1 MKRLLYWIAI
11 VTLAACT
18 TSLPEASTPV
28 NMPANVFPNNDSA
41 TLPPN
46 IAPMNIRIDEEG
58 DEYVTHIFS
67 NADKEGIIVGG
78 KETNID
84 LDTWHALLEK
94 TKGDTLC
101 TQVFV
106 KRNGTWHRYPEMK
119 NYVAEEEVDP
129 YISYRLIQPS
139 YVDYEDIY
147 ICQRNMTNFEET
159 VLYDNRE
166 FSDGVSNGQ
175 CVNCHS
181 YQDYN
186 RKGRMQMHL
195 RQQKGGTLIADAG
208 TVKKVDLKTDQ
219 TLSAGVYPA
228 WHPTADLIAYSVNST
243 GQVFHT
249 CDVQKVEVIDYGS
262 DLILYD
268 MKANTVMDIDCDPDE
283 YETFPAWSADGKTL
297 YYCSA
302 HYHQTTDNI
311 DNELNVLYDSL
322 KYNIYAR
329 SFDVNMQKFG
339 DRRLVFDAASLGK
352 SASQP
357 RVSPDGKTLLFTL
370 GDYGQFHIWH
380 SSARIC
386 SVSLDVQSDAS
397 AVPADVESVHGA
409 SQSFRQ
415 LNDQHA
421 SFHSWSS
428 NGRWIMFASRR
439 VDGNY
444 SRLFIAYF
452 DQEGRMH
459 KPFML
464 PQEYPSYNDE
474 LFRSFNVPEWMVEP
488 VQNPEALKIAARGDA
503 LPATY
508 GGSALATP
516 QSKKAAQPTTDGT
529 TNATSMNSRRA
540 VY

>member
-1 MKRLLYWIAI
+1 MKRLLYLVVLVA
-11 VTLAACT
+11 LAAC
-18 TSLPEASTPV
+18 SPKLPEASTPV
-28 NMPANVFPNNDSA
+28 NIPANAFPNNDGA

-58 DEYVTHIFS
+58 EEYVTHIFS
-67 NADKEGIIVGG
+67 NADEEGIVVGG
-78 KETNID
+78 KETDID
-84 LDTWHALLEK
+84 VEEWHQLLAK
-94 TKGDTLC
+94 TKGNTLY

-106 KRNGTWHRYPEMK
+106 RRNGTWNSYQAMK

-147 ICQRNMTNFEET
+147 ICQRNMTNFEEE

-186 RKGRMQMHL
+186 RTGRMQMHL

-208 TVKKVDLKTDQ
+208 TVKKVNLKTDQ

-228 WHPTADLIAYSVNST
+228 WHPTENIIAYSVNET

-249 CDVQKVEVIDYGS
+249 CDKQKVEVIDYGS

-268 MKANTVMDIDCDPDE
+268 LKTNTVTDIDCDPDE

-297 YYCSA
+297 YYCAA

-311 DNELNVLYDSL
+311 DNELNVFYDSL
-322 KYNIYAR
+322 RYNIYAR
-329 SFDVNMQKFG
+329 TYNINTKKFG
-339 DRRLVFDAASLGK
+339 EKRLVFDAASMGK

-357 RVSPDGKTLLFTL
+357 RVSPDDKTLLFTL
-370 GDYGQFHIWH
+370 GDFGQFHIWH

-386 SVSLDVQSDAS
+386 AISLENKGEGAVAS
-397 AVPADVESVHGA
+397 ADSVA
-409 SQSFRQ
+409 YKDLLAFRQ
-415 LNDQHA
+415 LDNEHA

-452 DQEGRMH
+452 DKNGRMH

-488 VQNPEALKIAARGDA
+488 VQNPEALKVAARGDA

-508 GGSALATP
+508 GGSSLAQP
-516 QSKKAAQPTTDGT
+516 QSKKTVQPTTDGT
-529 TNATSMNSRRA
+529 TNATSMNSRKA